1 MYIGWREI
9 RRSAGKFGLMAGVI
23 ALLAFMVVV
32 LSSLTGGLQAQSVSA
47 VQALPGAGLAVQADA
62 SGEAVNLVDSRL
74 SDDAVAAIG
83 YHDPAA
89 QPLGITMSGVGM
101 GEVNSA
107 VAVFGRA
114 QAASGATLDPDTAQ
128 ALGVSAG
135 DSITVGGVDTR
146 VADVTDTGMFAHSPV
161 VEVPLDLWR
170 EVAHRPEVTAMIVTG
185 EVSGIPGV
193 TDAQGSARLDLI
205 PGYTSEHGSL
215 LLIQG
220 LLLVISAVVV
230 GAFFAV
236 WTGHRLS
243 ALAVVRAMGGGRAY
257 LLRDGLGQAA
267 VVLAAGL
274 TVGALAG
281 VAVAL
286 IASGAVPIAITAG
299 GVLLPVAAMAV
310 LGLGGAVLALR
321 PLTTVDPLTALNR

>member
-9 RRSAGKFGLMAGVI
+9 RRSAGEFGLMAGVI

-47 VQALPGAGLAVQADA
+47 VQALPGNGLAVQADA

-74 SDDAVAAIG
+74 GDDAVAAIG
-83 YHDPAA
+83 HDDPAA
-89 QPLGITMSGVGM
+89 QPLGITMSGVGV

-107 VAVFGRA
+107 AAVFGRER
-114 QAASGATLDPDTAQ
+114 ASAGAVLDPDTAQ
-128 ALGVSAG
+128 TLGVAES

-146 VADVTDTGMFAHSPV
+146 VAGVADTGMFAHSPV
-161 VEVPLDLWR
+161 VEVPIDLWR
-170 EVAHRPEVTAMIVTG
+170 EVAHRPEVTAMIVSG

-193 TDAQGSARLDLI
+193 TDVQGGDRLDLI

-243 ALAVVRAMGGGRAY
+243 SLAVVRAMGGGRAY

>member
-47 VQALPGAGLAVQADA
+47 VQGLPGDGLAVQADA
-62 SGEAVNLVDSRL
+62 SGSAVNLVDSRL
-74 SDDAVAAIG
+74 SDDAATAIG
-83 YHDPAA
+83 HADPGA
-89 QPLGITMSGVGM
+89 QPLGITMSGVGV
-101 GEVNSA
+101 GEMNSA

-114 QAASGATLDPDTAQ
+114 DSSGGVTLDRDTAATL
-128 ALGVSAG
+128 GVAPG
-135 DSITVGGVDTR
+135 DSVTVGGTSTR
-146 VADVTDTGMFAHSPV
+146 VVDVADTGMFAHSPV
-161 VEVPLDLWR
+161 AEVPIDLWR
-170 EVAHRPEVTAMIVTG
+170 EVAHRDEVTAMILTHP
-185 EVSGIPGV
+185 VSGVPGAV
-193 TDAQGSARLDLI
+193 DVRGGDRLDLI

-243 ALAVVRAMGGGRAY
+243 SLAVVRAMGAGRAY

-267 VVLAAGL
+267 VVLGAGLAAG
-274 TVGALAG
+274 TLAG
-281 VAVAL
+281 VVVAL
-286 IASGAVPIAITAG
+286 IAAGTVPIAITAG

-310 LGLGGAVLALR
+310 LGLAGAALALR